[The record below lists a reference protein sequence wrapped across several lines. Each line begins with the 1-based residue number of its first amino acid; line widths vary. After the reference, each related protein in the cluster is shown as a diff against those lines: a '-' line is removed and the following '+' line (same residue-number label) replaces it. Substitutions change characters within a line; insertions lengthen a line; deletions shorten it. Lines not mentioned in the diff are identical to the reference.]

1 MLEGHPC
8 RGEGVVPDAPR
19 GRAGFCGH
27 SDSSSPGTGRLARN
41 VDTDAGV
48 ASSSVSF
55 CVHRER
61 GGKGGGR
68 EGLRFEDGEEG
79 RK

>member
-1 MLEGHPC
+1 M
-8 RGEGVVPDAPR
+8 VSDAPVR
-19 GRAGFCGH
+19 RAGFCGSSH
-27 SDSSSPGTGRLARN
+27 SSSPGRGRLAKN
-41 VDTDAGV
+41 VDTDARV

-55 CVHRER
+55 CVHREL
-61 GGKGGGR
+61 GSEGGGR